1 LILRKETRDTRTEK
15 RKMIERREKRKEHM
29 RRNKRSLL
37 REK

>member
-1 LILRKETRDTRTEK
+1 LILRKETRDARTEK